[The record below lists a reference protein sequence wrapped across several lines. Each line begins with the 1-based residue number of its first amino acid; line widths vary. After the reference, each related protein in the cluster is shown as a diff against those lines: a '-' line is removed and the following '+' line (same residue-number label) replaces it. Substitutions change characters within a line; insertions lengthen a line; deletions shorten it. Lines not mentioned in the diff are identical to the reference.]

1 MLHRL
6 GLCDNGVFTTSIL
19 SMDELCSTV
28 EQLKENSAA
37 ECEDIKEGTPVP
49 TAVETAASLKAV

>member
-1 MLHRL
+1 
-6 GLCDNGVFTTSIL
+6 
-19 SMDELCSTV
+19 MDELCSTV